1 MGRTLQL
8 TRRKCRT
15 KSFSDLQKTIACI
28 LERERERE
36 KRMHI
41 FEKKNNNNN
50 CTRLLAAVSCVNLVF
65 PPFTRNFTQI
75 THLIYTQR
83 NLMRSPIPFPFPTY
97 PPPSHF
103 LSLPIPFQILFSISP
118 HNTRSISGRC
128 RITVSFTFAT

>member
-36 KRMHI
+36 RERVRKKKEDAH
-41 FEKKNNNNN
+41 FFKKNNNNN

-65 PPFTRNFTQI
+65 PPFTRKLDSNYP
-75 THLIYTQR
+75 L
-83 NLMRSPIPFPFPTY
+83 NLHPKEFNAA
-97 PPPSHF
+97 
-103 LSLPIPFQILFSISP
+103 FS
-118 HNTRSISGRC
+118 R
-128 RITVSFTFAT
+128 

>member
-36 KRMHI
+36 RESERAREKEDAH
-41 FEKKNNNNN
+41 FFKKNNNNN

-65 PPFTRNFTQI
+65 PPFTRKLDSNYP
-75 THLIYTQR
+75 L
-83 NLMRSPIPFPFPTY
+83 NLHPKEFNAA
-97 PPPSHF
+97 
-103 LSLPIPFQILFSISP
+103 FS
-118 HNTRSISGRC
+118 R
-128 RITVSFTFAT
+128 

>member
-36 KRMHI
+36 RERVRKKKEDTH
-41 FEKKNNNNN
+41 FFKKNNNNN

-65 PPFTRNFTQI
+65 PPFTRKLDSNYP
-75 THLIYTQR
+75 L
-83 NLMRSPIPFPFPTY
+83 NLHPKEFNAA
-97 PPPSHF
+97 
-103 LSLPIPFQILFSISP
+103 FS
-118 HNTRSISGRC
+118 R
-128 RITVSFTFAT
+128 

>member
-36 KRMHI
+36 RESERVRKKKEDAH
-41 FEKKNNNNN
+41 FFKKNNNNN

-65 PPFTRNFTQI
+65 PPFTRKLDSNYP
-75 THLIYTQR
+75 L
-83 NLMRSPIPFPFPTY
+83 NLHPKEFNAA
-97 PPPSHF
+97 
-103 LSLPIPFQILFSISP
+103 FS
-118 HNTRSISGRC
+118 R
-128 RITVSFTFAT
+128 

>member
-36 KRMHI
+36 RERVRKKKEDAH
-41 FEKKNNNNN
+41 FFKKNNNNN

-65 PPFTRNFTQI
+65 PPFTRKLDSNYP
-75 THLIYTQR
+75 L
-83 NLMRSPIPFPFPTY
+83 NLHPKEFNAA
-97 PPPSHF
+97 
-103 LSLPIPFQILFSISP
+103 FSQ
-118 HNTRSISGRC
+118 
-128 RITVSFTFAT
+128 

>member
-36 KRMHI
+36 RERTKKKEDAH
-41 FEKKNNNNN
+41 FFKKKNNNNN

-65 PPFTRNFTQI
+65 PPFTRKLNSNYP
-75 THLIYTQR
+75 L
-83 NLMRSPIPFPFPTY
+83 NLHPKEFNAA
-97 PPPSHF
+97 
-103 LSLPIPFQILFSISP
+103 FS
-118 HNTRSISGRC
+118 R
-128 RITVSFTFAT
+128 